1 MIPMK
6 TLTIKGKTYEIID
19 EQARSSIA
27 EQRESIRRT
36 CSTAIVQTVEGS
48 PIVVQDS
55 SDNQLLGLKLFGKTT
70 QNEVTDVYTAQEL
83 THVGSSGSIEV
94 CVESLNLINTKSFV
108 PYSNK
113 SVEVSDDGYVI
124 TVTGGANNPYTSSVL
139 SLTHLVEVVRGKK
152 VYFAHDSMYCT
163 VVGSKCGPQINLKR
177 STHTDYLPLST
188 GTPKLEVDIP
198 DDIVDITIGIYTN
211 NTDVALAED
220 NTVIVEGLRLSLI
233 DNDWIESSA
242 TSITIPTPNGLP
254 GLPVTSGGNYT
265 DETGLQWLCD
275 EIDFERGLYIQ
286 RVRAIDNT
294 ELNVAWNKS
303 VNDGDNNYMYH
314 VIIDDQYPVG
324 YGECLCNR
332 LVRKTTN
339 ELQADGNLIANV
351 GITASPKYNVI
362 YVNIGAYL
370 LENSPSAMKAFFEE
384 YPLTVVYGLAKPIV
398 TQLSAAQMESY
409 KTLYTVYPGS
419 TIMNNSNTFME
430 VKYNADTKLYIQ
442 NLIQEVIDHG

>member
-6 TLTIKGKTYEIID
+6 TLTIKGKTYEIVD
-19 EQARSSIA
+19 EQARSSIV

-48 PIVVQDS
+48 PIVVNDS
-55 SDNQLLGLKLFGKTT
+55 SDNQLLGLKLFGKIT

-83 THVGSSGSIEV
+83 KHIGSSGSIEV

-113 SVEVSDDGYVI
+113 SIEVSDDGYAI

-198 DDIVDITIGIYTN
+198 DDIVDITIGVYTN
-211 NTDVALAED
+211 NTDTALAED

-233 DNDWIESSA
+233 DNDWVESSA

-254 GLPVTSGGNYT
+254 GLPVSSSGNYI
-265 DETGLQWLCD
+265 DETGKHWLCD

-303 VNDGDNNYMYH
+303 VGDSDNNYMYH
-314 VIIDDQYPVG
+314 VTIDDQYPVG

-398 TQLSAAQMESY
+398 TQLSAAQIESY

-419 TIMNNSNTFME
+419 TIMNNSNAFME